1 MGIETAEQ
9 ELEENIERVRARIAE
24 VAERAGRDPDEV
36 TLVAV
41 TKTVPARRVRMAWE
55 LGLTDFGENR
65 VQEAVEK
72 IPLVSPQEK
81 SAISNP
87 STGLRTGLKSEI
99 HWHMI
104 GHLQRNKVRQVIPL
118 FDMVHSVDSV
128 RLAREIDRR
137 AGQVGK
143 VMPVLIEVNVAGE
156 ASKYGFA
163 PQALGE
169 AVRQIADLPSVT
181 IRGLM
186 TVAPITEDAE
196 AARPFFRRLRRLRDG
211 LAEQFPDIDW
221 RHLSMGMTDDFE
233 VAIEEGATLVRI
245 GRAIFGERGE

>member
-1 MGIETAEQ
+1 MGVEGAEQ
-9 ELEENIERVRARIAE
+9 ALRGNIERVRARIAE
-24 VAERAGRDPDEV
+24 AAGRAGRDPDEV

-41 TKTVPARRVRMAWE
+41 TKTVPAWRVRMAWE

-72 IPLVSPQEK
+72 IPLISPQEK
-81 SAISNP
+81 SAISN
-87 STGLRTGLKSEI
+87 LKSEI

-104 GHLQRNKVRQVIPL
+104 GHLQRNKVRHAIPL
-118 FDMVHSVDSV
+118 FDLVHSVDSV

-137 AGQVGK
+137 AGQAGK

-181 IRGLM
+181 ICGLM

-196 AARPFFRRLRRLRDG
+196 AARPSFRRLRRLRDG

-221 RHLSMGMTDDFE
+221 HHLSMGMTDDFE

>member
-1 MGIETAEQ
+1 MIWVVQALRG
-9 ELEENIERVRARIAE
+9 NIEQVRARIAAA
-24 VAERAGRDPDEV
+24 AERAGRDPGDV

-72 IPLVSPQEK
+72 IPLV
-81 SAISNP
+81 ISKE
-87 STGLRTGLKSEI
+87 KSEI
-99 HWHMI
+99 RSPKPVLSPVEVSEVRWHLI
-104 GHLQRNKVRQVIPL
+104 GHLQRNKVRHAIPL

-137 AGQVGK
+137 AGLAGK
-143 VMPVLIEVNVAGE
+143 AMPVLIEVNVAGE

-181 IRGLM
+181 IGGLM
-186 TVAPITEDAE
+186 TVAPITEDTE